1 MLPCVQTASSDMKVI
16 YDFLSQKVD
25 VHSARLAPELIDQFV
40 EVVTAIADYSYRW
53 KLNTGCKKSKGKKSP
68 PSRQNPSTF
77 SPVLCSNSLLDCR
90 VSSCAGLSGQQISVR
105 SALFGASNS
114 QQGLL
119 SPQLLIPSHQSL
131 ASLLYF
137 SAAPVE
143 PFPNQKS
150 EAGRIP
156 LPIFSNLIYFQR
168 TLCTRGRSRRHLP
181 WKGDHTAHAW
191 RAWRCRSLPLLR
203 PSPPS

>member
-1 MLPCVQTASSDMKVI
+1 MGSGFKVQGSGFRVQGSGFRVQGSGFRVQGSGFRVQGSGFRVQGSGFRVQGSGFRVVVAASPRIYMGRCLKTAFK
-16 YDFLSQKVD
+16 LQ
-25 VHSARLAPELIDQFV
+25 
-40 EVVTAIADYSYRW
+40 VT
-53 KLNTGCKKSKGKKSP
+53 
-68 PSRQNPSTF
+68 
-77 SPVLCSNSLLDCR
+77 
-90 VSSCAGLSGQQISVR
+90 
-105 SALFGASNS
+105 
-114 QQGLL
+114 
-119 SPQLLIPSHQSL
+119 SHQSL

-150 EAGRIP
+150 EAGRIL

-181 WKGDHTAHAW
+181 WRGDHTAHAW

>member
-1 MLPCVQTASSDMKVI
+1 MSGGSRDDVGRFTVSCTSIQFLCLIFLVSCPIFVDKCSSGFRVQGSGFRVQGSGFRVVVAASPRIYMGRCLKTAFK
-16 YDFLSQKVD
+16 LQ
-25 VHSARLAPELIDQFV
+25 
-40 EVVTAIADYSYRW
+40 VT
-53 KLNTGCKKSKGKKSP
+53 
-68 PSRQNPSTF
+68 
-77 SPVLCSNSLLDCR
+77 
-90 VSSCAGLSGQQISVR
+90 
-105 SALFGASNS
+105 
-114 QQGLL
+114 
-119 SPQLLIPSHQSL
+119 SHQSL

-150 EAGRIP
+150 EAGRIL

-181 WKGDHTAHAW
+181 WRGDHTAHAW